1 MNARQ
6 HPTRLPLGEYA
17 ILQVMSDTKML
28 QSVLDKVTSIDKKVD
43 DGFTKVWDEFKKVN
57 KRLDVIGADVAQLQD
72 DTPTIEE
79 FDDLKKRV
87 DKYHPETKAL

>member
-1 MNARQ
+1 M
-6 HPTRLPLGEYA
+6 
-17 ILQVMSDTKML
+17 
-28 QSVLDKVTSIDKKVD
+28 DK
-43 DGFTKVWDEFKKVN
+43 GFGGVN
-57 KRLDVIGADVAQLQD
+57 KRLDTIGKDVAHLQD